1 MKLWKRASLLTLAL
15 GLVLGLTA
23 CGESG
28 PDMPMEM
35 ELDGHTIVLG
45 ETTTGDMAS
54 WGWEVNLTGTQNEIQ
69 KNAKYVACYY
79 DVRKE
84 DGSGNQF
91 WVSVY
96 VPFQKNISGD
106 YVDFSKEEKESKTNG
121 VVYRISVRKD
131 SSENYDIVYN
141 GMDYQDLTWEDAEGW
156 GAVKDED
163 AYPTTYELKAAQGT
177 LEFEKGYTG
186 KDEPG
191 KLTVTMSQ
199 NAFSKLQK

>member
-1 MKLWKRASLLTLAL
+1 MSIMKKGGMLAL
-15 GLVLGLTA
+15 ALLVVLGLSA
-23 CGESG
+23 CGPKG

-45 ETTTGDMAS
+45 ETTTGDMAG

-69 KNAKYVACYY
+69 ENAKYVACHY
-79 DVRKE
+79 DIRKE

-96 VPFQKNISGD
+96 VPFQKNISGN
-106 YVDFSKEEKESKTNG
+106 YVDFSAEEKESKTNG

-131 SSENYDIVYN
+131 ASENYDIVYN

-163 AYPTTYELKAAQGT
+163 AYPTTYDLEAAQGT
-177 LEFEKGYTG
+177 LKFEKGYTG
-186 KDEPG
+186 EDEPG
-191 KLTVTMSQ
+191 ELTVTMNQ
-199 NAFSKLQK
+199 NAFSRLQK